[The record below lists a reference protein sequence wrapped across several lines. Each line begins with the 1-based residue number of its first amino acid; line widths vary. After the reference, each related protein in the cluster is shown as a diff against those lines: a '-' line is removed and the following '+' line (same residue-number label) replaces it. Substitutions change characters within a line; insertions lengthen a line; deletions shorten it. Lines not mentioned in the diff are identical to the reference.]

1 MSRTHSRIALVTGGG
16 SGIGA
21 EVAQVLAN
29 NGWKVVI
36 SGRRQEALELIISKN
51 KKSSGELTAITADV
65 TDEKS
70 VKNLFS
76 EVKDKYGRLDLLFN
90 NAGMGA
96 PAVEIDQLS
105 LGDWNKVVAV
115 NLTGVF
121 LCTKEAFGLMRSQ
134 DPRGGRIINSGSIS
148 AYMPRPLSIAYT
160 ATKHAISGLTK
171 TTQLD
176 GRKFDIACSQIDVG
190 NAATEIGSA
199 AGQGALQADGS
210 VRPEPLIDPA
220 EVARAVLYM
229 ASLPLGANVANMTIM
244 ATKMP
249 FVGRG

>member
-1 MSRTHSRIALVTGGG
+1 MSNSQSRVALVTGGG

-21 EVAQVLAN
+21 AVAQALLSD
-29 NGWKVVI
+29 GWKVVI
-36 SGRRQEALELIISKN
+36 AGRRQAALDSFIAHLGDSAKNIS
-51 KKSSGELTAITADV
+51 AITADV
-65 TDEKS
+65 TNEES
-70 VKNLFS
+70 VQNLFATIK
-76 EVKDKYGRLDLLFN
+76 EKYGRLDLLFN
-90 NAGMGA
+90 NAGTGA

-105 LGDWNKVVAV
+105 LDDWNKVVAV

-121 LCTKEAFGLMRSQ
+121 LCTREAFGLMRNQ
-134 DPRGGRIINSGSIS
+134 QPQGGRIINNGSVS
-148 AYMPRPLSIAYT
+148 AHMPRPLSIAYT

-176 GRKFDIACSQIDVG
+176 GRKFNIACSQIDVG
-190 NAATEIGSA
+190 NAATEIGSG

-210 VRPEPLIDPA
+210 TKAEPLIDPD
-220 EVARAVLYM
+220 EVARAVVYM
-229 ASLPLGANVANMTIM
+229 ASLPLEANVANMTIM

>member
-1 MSRTHSRIALVTGGG
+1 MSATQSRIALVTGGG

-21 EVAQVLAN
+21 EVAQALAN
-29 NGWKVVI
+29 DGWKVVI
-36 SGRRQEALELIISKN
+36 TGRRQEALESVISKC
-51 KKSSGELTAITADV
+51 KKSSGELIAITADV
-65 TDEKS
+65 TDEKR

-76 EVKDKYGRLDLLFN
+76 EIKDKFGRLDLLFN
-90 NAGMGA
+90 NAGTGA

-105 LGDWNKVVAV
+105 LDDWNKVVAV

-121 LCTKEAFGLMRSQ
+121 LCTKEAFGMMRNQSPQ
-134 DPRGGRIINSGSIS
+134 GGRIVNNGSIS

-160 ATKHAISGLTK
+160 STKHAISGLTK

-176 GRKFDIACSQIDVG
+176 GRKFNIACSQIDVG
-190 NAATEIGSA
+190 NAATELGSA

-210 VRPEPLIDPA
+210 VRSEPLIDPA

-229 ASLPLGANVANMTIM
+229 ASLPLEANVANMTIM

>member
-1 MSRTHSRIALVTGGG
+1 MSNSQSRVALVTGGG

-21 EVAQVLAN
+21 AVAQALLSD
-29 NGWKVVI
+29 GWKVVI
-36 SGRRQEALELIISKN
+36 AGRRQAALDSFIAHVGDSAKNIS
-51 KKSSGELTAITADV
+51 AITADV
-65 TDEKS
+65 TNEES
-70 VKNLFS
+70 VQNLFATIK
-76 EVKDKYGRLDLLFN
+76 EKYGRLDLLFN
-90 NAGMGA
+90 NAGTGA

-105 LGDWNKVVAV
+105 LDDWNKVVAV

-121 LCTKEAFGLMRSQ
+121 LCTREAFGLMRNQ
-134 DPRGGRIINSGSIS
+134 QPQGGRIINNGSVS
-148 AYMPRPLSIAYT
+148 AHMPRPLSIAYT

-176 GRKFDIACSQIDVG
+176 GRKFNIACSQIDVG
-190 NAATEIGSA
+190 NAATEIGSG

-210 VRPEPLIDPA
+210 TKAEPLIDPD
-220 EVARAVLYM
+220 EVARAVVYM
-229 ASLPLGANVANMTIM
+229 ASLPLEANVANMTIM

>member
-1 MSRTHSRIALVTGGG
+1 MSGNQSRIALVTGGG

-21 EVAQVLAN
+21 DVAQALAN
-29 NGWKVVI
+29 DGWKVI
-36 SGRRQEALELIISKN
+36 ITGRRQAALESVISKS
-51 KKSSGELTAITADV
+51 KKSSGELIAISADV

-76 EVKDKYGRLDLLFN
+76 EIKDKYGRLDLLFN
-90 NAGMGA
+90 NAGTGA

-105 LGDWNKVVAV
+105 LDDWNKVVAV

-121 LCTKEAFGLMRSQ
+121 LCTKEAFGIMRNQSPQ
-134 DPRGGRIINSGSIS
+134 GGRIINNGSIS

-160 ATKHAISGLTK
+160 STKHAISGLTK

-176 GRKFDIACSQIDVG
+176 GRKFNIACSQIDVG
-190 NAATEIGSA
+190 NAATELGSA

-210 VRPEPLIDPA
+210 VRSEPLIDPA

-229 ASLPLGANVANMTIM
+229 ASLPLEANVANMTIM

>member
-1 MSRTHSRIALVTGGG
+1 MTQSRIALVTGGG

-21 EVAQVLAN
+21 EVAHALAN
-29 NGWKVVI
+29 AGWKVVI
-36 SGRRQEALELIISKN
+36 AGRRQELLDSFIAQLGDV
-51 KKSSGELTAITADV
+51 SGEVLGVSADV
-65 TDEKS
+65 TDETS
-70 VKNLFS
+70 VKNLF
-76 EVKDKYGRLDLLFN
+76 EVIKKKFGRLDLLFN
-90 NAGMGA
+90 NAGTGA
-96 PAVEIDQLS
+96 PAVEIDQLTLS
-105 LGDWNKVVAV
+105 DWNKVVQV

-121 LCTKEAFGLMRSQ
+121 LCTREAFGMMRSQ
-134 DPRGGRIINSGSIS
+134 TPQGGRIINNGSVS

-160 ATKHAISGLTK
+160 ATKHAVSGLTK

-190 NAATEIGSA
+190 NAATEIGSG
-199 AGQGALQADGS
+199 AGNGALQADGAT
-210 VRPEPLIDPA
+210 RPEPLIDPA

-229 ASLPLGANVANMTIM
+229 ASLPLDANVANMTIM

>member
-1 MSRTHSRIALVTGGG
+1 MSGTHSRIALVTGGG

-21 EVAQVLAN
+21 EVAQALAN
-29 NGWKVVI
+29 DGWKVVI
-36 SGRRQEALELIISKN
+36 TGRRQEALESVFSKC
-51 KKSSGELTAITADV
+51 KKSSGELIAITADV

-76 EVKDKYGRLDLLFN
+76 EIKDKFGRLDLLFN
-90 NAGMGA
+90 NAGTGA

-105 LGDWNKVVAV
+105 LDDWNKVVAV

-121 LCTKEAFGLMRSQ
+121 LCTKEAFGMMRSQ
-134 DPRGGRIINSGSIS
+134 NPQGGRIVNNGSIS

-160 ATKHAISGLTK
+160 STKHAISGLTK

-176 GRKFDIACSQIDVG
+176 GRKFNIACSQIDVG
-190 NAATEIGSA
+190 NAATELGSA

-210 VRPEPLIDPA
+210 VRSEPLIDPA

-229 ASLPLGANVANMTIM
+229 ASLPLEANVANMTIM

>member
-1 MSRTHSRIALVTGGG
+1 MSGTQSRIALVTGGG

-21 EVAQVLAN
+21 EVAQALAN
-29 NGWKVVI
+29 DGWKVI
-36 SGRRQEALELIISKN
+36 ITGRRQAALESVISKS
-51 KKSSGELTAITADV
+51 KKSSGELIAISADV

-76 EVKDKYGRLDLLFN
+76 KIKDKYSRLDLLFN
-90 NAGMGA
+90 NAGTGA

-105 LGDWNKVVAV
+105 LDDWNKVVAV

-121 LCTKEAFGLMRSQ
+121 LCTKEAFGMMRNQSPQ
-134 DPRGGRIINSGSIS
+134 GGSIVNNGSIS

-160 ATKHAISGLTK
+160 STKHAISGLTK

-176 GRKFDIACSQIDVG
+176 GRKFNIACSQIDVG
-190 NAATEIGSA
+190 NAATELGSA

-210 VRPEPLIDPA
+210 VRSEPLIDPA

-229 ASLPLGANVANMTIM
+229 ASLPLEANVANMTIM

-249 FVGRG
+249 VVGRG

>member
-1 MSRTHSRIALVTGGG
+1 MSGTHSRIALVTGGG

-21 EVAQVLAN
+21 EVAQALAN
-29 NGWKVVI
+29 DGWKVVI
-36 SGRRQEALELIISKN
+36 TGRRQEALESVISKST
-51 KKSSGELTAITADV
+51 KSSGELIAITADV

-76 EVKDKYGRLDLLFN
+76 EIKEKFGRLDLLIN
-90 NAGMGA
+90 NAGTGA

-105 LGDWNKVVAV
+105 LDDWNKVVAV

-121 LCTKEAFGLMRSQ
+121 LCTKEAFGMMRNQ
-134 DPRGGRIINSGSIS
+134 NPQGGRIINNGSIS

-176 GRKFDIACSQIDVG
+176 GRKFNIACSQIDVG
-190 NAATEIGSA
+190 NAATELGSA

-210 VRPEPLIDPA
+210 VRSEPLINPA

-229 ASLPLGANVANMTIM
+229 ASLPLEANVANMTIM

>member
-1 MSRTHSRIALVTGGG
+1 MSGTQSRIALVTGGG

-21 EVAQVLAN
+21 EVAQALAN
-29 NGWKVVI
+29 DGWKVI
-36 SGRRQEALELIISKN
+36 ITGRRQAALESVISKS
-51 KKSSGELTAITADV
+51 KKSSGELIAISADV

-76 EVKDKYGRLDLLFN
+76 KIKDKYSRLDLLFN
-90 NAGMGA
+90 NAGTGA

-105 LGDWNKVVAV
+105 LDDWNKVVAV

-121 LCTKEAFGLMRSQ
+121 LCTKEAFGMMRNQSPQ
-134 DPRGGRIINSGSIS
+134 GGRIVNNGSIS

-160 ATKHAISGLTK
+160 STKHAISGLTK

-176 GRKFDIACSQIDVG
+176 GRKFNIACSQIDVG
-190 NAATEIGSA
+190 NAATELGSA

-210 VRPEPLIDPA
+210 VRSEPLINPA

-229 ASLPLGANVANMTIM
+229 ASLPLEANVANMTIM

>member
-1 MSRTHSRIALVTGGG
+1 MSATHLRIALVTGGG

-29 NGWKVVI
+29 DGWKVVI
-36 SGRRQEALELIISKN
+36 TGRRQEALESVILKS
-51 KKSSGELTAITADV
+51 KKSSGELIAITADV

-70 VKNLFS
+70 VKNLFLDI
-76 EVKDKYGRLDLLFN
+76 KDKYGRLDLLFN
-90 NAGMGA
+90 NAGTGA

-105 LGDWNKVVAV
+105 LDDWNKVVAV

-121 LCTKEAFGLMRSQ
+121 LCTKEAFGMMRNQ
-134 DPRGGRIINSGSIS
+134 DPQGGRIINNGSIS

-176 GRKFDIACSQIDVG
+176 GRKFNIACSQIDVG

-229 ASLPLGANVANMTIM
+229 ASLPLEANVANMTIM

>member
-1 MSRTHSRIALVTGGG
+1 MSGTHSRIALVTGGG

-21 EVAQVLAN
+21 EVAQALAN
-29 NGWKVVI
+29 DGWKVVI
-36 SGRRQEALELIISKN
+36 TGRRQEALESVISKS
-51 KKSSGELTAITADV
+51 KKSSGELIAVTADV

-76 EVKDKYGRLDLLFN
+76 EIKDKFGRLDLLFN
-90 NAGMGA
+90 NAGTGA

-105 LGDWNKVVAV
+105 LDDWNKVVAV

-121 LCTKEAFGLMRSQ
+121 LCTKEAFGMMRNQ
-134 DPRGGRIINSGSIS
+134 NPQGGRIINNGSIS

-176 GRKFDIACSQIDVG
+176 GRKFNIACSQIDVG
-190 NAATEIGSA
+190 NAATELGSA

-210 VRPEPLIDPA
+210 VRSEPLINPA

-229 ASLPLGANVANMTIM
+229 ASLPLEANVANMTIM

>member
-1 MSRTHSRIALVTGGG
+1 MSATHLRIALVTGGG

-29 NGWKVVI
+29 DGWKVVI
-36 SGRRQEALELIISKN
+36 TGRRQEALESVILKS
-51 KKSSGELTAITADV
+51 KKSSGELIAITADV

-70 VKNLFS
+70 VKNLFLDI
-76 EVKDKYGRLDLLFN
+76 KDKYGRLDLLFN
-90 NAGMGA
+90 NAGTGA

-105 LGDWNKVVAV
+105 LDDWNKVVAV

-121 LCTKEAFGLMRSQ
+121 LCTKEAFGMMRNQ
-134 DPRGGRIINSGSIS
+134 DPQGGRIINNGSIS

-176 GRKFDIACSQIDVG
+176 GRKFNIACSQIDVG

-210 VRPEPLIDPA
+210 VRSEPLIDPA

-229 ASLPLGANVANMTIM
+229 ASLPLEANVANMTIM

>member
-1 MSRTHSRIALVTGGG
+1 MSGTHSRIALVTGGG

-21 EVAQVLAN
+21 EVAQALAN
-29 NGWKVVI
+29 DGWKVVI
-36 SGRRQEALELIISKN
+36 TGRRQEALESIISKSA
-51 KKSSGELTAITADV
+51 KSSGELIAITADV

-76 EVKDKYGRLDLLFN
+76 EIKDKFGRLDLLFN
-90 NAGMGA
+90 NAGTGA
-96 PAVEIDQLS
+96 PALEIDQLS
-105 LGDWNKVVAV
+105 LDDWNKVVAV

-121 LCTKEAFGLMRSQ
+121 LCTKEAFGMMRTQ
-134 DPRGGRIINSGSIS
+134 NPQGGRIINNGSIS

-190 NAATEIGSA
+190 NAATELGSA

-210 VRPEPLIDPA
+210 VRSEPLIDPA

-229 ASLPLGANVANMTIM
+229 ASLPLEANVANMTIM

>member
-1 MSRTHSRIALVTGGG
+1 MSGTQSRIALVTGGG

-21 EVAQVLAN
+21 EVAQALAN
-29 NGWKVVI
+29 DGWKVI
-36 SGRRQEALELIISKN
+36 ITGRRQAALESVISKS
-51 KKSSGELTAITADV
+51 KKSSGELIAISADV

-76 EVKDKYGRLDLLFN
+76 KIKDKYSRLDLLFN
-90 NAGMGA
+90 NAGTGA

-105 LGDWNKVVAV
+105 LDDWNKVVAV

-121 LCTKEAFGLMRSQ
+121 LCTKEAFGMMRNQSPQ
-134 DPRGGRIINSGSIS
+134 GGRIVNNGSIS

-160 ATKHAISGLTK
+160 STKHAISGLTK

-176 GRKFDIACSQIDVG
+176 GRKFNIACSQIDVG
-190 NAATEIGSA
+190 NAATELGSA

-210 VRPEPLIDPA
+210 VRSEPLIDPA

-229 ASLPLGANVANMTIM
+229 ASLPLEANVANMTIM

>member
-1 MSRTHSRIALVTGGG
+1 MSGNQSRIALVTGGG

-21 EVAQVLAN
+21 DVAQALAN
-29 NGWKVVI
+29 DGWKVI
-36 SGRRQEALELIISKN
+36 ITGRRQAALESVISKS
-51 KKSSGELTAITADV
+51 KKSSGELIAISGDV

-76 EVKDKYGRLDLLFN
+76 EIKDKYGRLDLLFN
-90 NAGMGA
+90 NAGTGA

-105 LGDWNKVVAV
+105 LDDWNKVVAV

-121 LCTKEAFGLMRSQ
+121 LCTKEAFGIMRNQSPQ
-134 DPRGGRIINSGSIS
+134 GGRIINNGSIS

-160 ATKHAISGLTK
+160 STKHAISGLTK

-176 GRKFDIACSQIDVG
+176 GRKFNIACSQIDVG
-190 NAATEIGSA
+190 NAATELGSA

-210 VRPEPLIDPA
+210 VRSEPLIDPA

-229 ASLPLGANVANMTIM
+229 ASLPLEANVANMTIM

>member
-1 MSRTHSRIALVTGGG
+1 MTQSRIALVTGGG

-21 EVAQVLAN
+21 EVAHALAN
-29 NGWKVVI
+29 AGWKVVI
-36 SGRRQEALELIISKN
+36 AGRRQELLDSFIAQLGDV
-51 KKSSGELTAITADV
+51 SGEVVGVSADV
-65 TDEKS
+65 TDETS
-70 VKNLFS
+70 VKNLF
-76 EVKDKYGRLDLLFN
+76 EVIKKRFGRLDLLFN
-90 NAGMGA
+90 NAGTGA

-105 LGDWNKVVAV
+105 LSDWNKVVQV

-121 LCTKEAFGLMRSQ
+121 LCTREAFGMMRSQ
-134 DPRGGRIINSGSIS
+134 TPQGGRIINNGSVS

-160 ATKHAISGLTK
+160 ATKHAVSGLTK

-190 NAATEIGSA
+190 NAATEIGSG
-199 AGQGALQADGS
+199 AGNGALQADGAT
-210 VRPEPLIDPA
+210 RPEPLIDPA

-229 ASLPLGANVANMTIM
+229 ASLPLDANVANMTIM

>member
-1 MSRTHSRIALVTGGG
+1 MSGTHSRIALVTGGG

-21 EVAQVLAN
+21 EVAQALAN
-29 NGWKVVI
+29 DGWKVVI
-36 SGRRQEALELIISKN
+36 PGRRQEALESVISKC
-51 KKSSGELTAITADV
+51 KKSSGELIAITADV

-76 EVKDKYGRLDLLFN
+76 EIKDKFGRLDLLFN
-90 NAGMGA
+90 NAGTGA

-105 LGDWNKVVAV
+105 LDDWNKVVAV

-121 LCTKEAFGLMRSQ
+121 LCTKEAFGMMRSQ
-134 DPRGGRIINSGSIS
+134 NPQGGRIVNNGSIS
-148 AYMPRPLSIAYT
+148 AYMPRQLSIAYT
-160 ATKHAISGLTK
+160 STKHAISGLTK

-176 GRKFDIACSQIDVG
+176 GRKFNIACSQIDVG
-190 NAATEIGSA
+190 NAATELGSA

-210 VRPEPLIDPA
+210 VRSEPLIDPA

-229 ASLPLGANVANMTIM
+229 ASLPLEANVANMTIM